1 MCILRTFRVEEK
13 CGHVLRKIVS
23 HRTVEP
29 PLFPGALLA
38 LQIGKDDVRAKSQI
52 RFFFTSLRGV
62 LTCRK
67 NKRDIF
73 YTARTSVLIKKN
85 STN

>member
-38 LQIGKDDVRAKSQI
+38 LQIGKDDVRAKSQV
-52 RFFFTSLRGV
+52 RFFDEPERGPDMQEKQTRHF
-62 LTCRK
+62 LH
-67 NKRDIF
+67 
-73 YTARTSVLIKKN
+73 S
-85 STN
+85 